1 MTKPKP
7 ISLVEENAKHAEQT
21 AIEKYRLAS
30 ERYGLGSNDYMGK
43 PADFSQFAAALRQIG
58 AFWALLSELSMRT
71 PSHMTTF

>member
-30 ERYGLGSNDYMGK
+30 ERYGLGTNDYMGK
-43 PADFSQFAAALRQIG
+43 PADLANLPPHFGGLARFGL
-58 AFWALLSELSMRT
+58 F
-71 PSHMTTF
+71 